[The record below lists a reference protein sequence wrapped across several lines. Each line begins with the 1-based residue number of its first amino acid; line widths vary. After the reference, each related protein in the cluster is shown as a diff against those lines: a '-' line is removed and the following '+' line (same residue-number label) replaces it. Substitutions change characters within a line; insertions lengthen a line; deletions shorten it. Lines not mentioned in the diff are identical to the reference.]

1 MLATGTASITIAT
14 TTITMT
20 GTITMTDTIIL
31 ACASGL
37 PLVFLPGS
45 STPIT
50 PMGTPGMCTGRS
62 VLW

>member
-1 MLATGTASITIAT
+1 MLATGTASTTIAS
-14 TTITMT
+14 TTIAST
-20 GTITMTDTIIL
+20 TITMTDTIIL

-45 STPIT
+45 SMPIT